1 MGAALPGPAGEGV
14 TREGDAS
21 TPLSSHGQGSVGDRI
36 KTKSLSNPGNLSIR
50 VEEKDTSV

>member
-1 MGAALPGPAGEGV
+1 M
-14 TREGDAS
+14 TREGGAL

-36 KTKSLSNPGNLSIR
+36 KTKSLSNPRNLSIR

>member
-1 MGAALPGPAGEGV
+1 M
-14 TREGDAS
+14 TREGGAL